1 MAQAGRGSHPSS
13 GTMHVWSS
21 SKMPKMVPVGM
32 PASTLELPS
41 SGSNTAVYLT
51 GAEGRASNLR
61 WLGGEVARRSGD
73 LTVWLHQRLQWLQ
86 WQQRQQWQAQ
96 REQWQAQRE
105 QQEQQEQ
112 QRQQR
117 QQRQ

>member
-51 GAEGRASNLR
+51 GAEGRASSLR

-73 LTVWLHQRLQWLQ
+73 LTVWLHQWLQWLQ
-86 WQQRQQWQAQ
+86 WLQRQQWQAQ
-96 REQWQAQRE
+96 REQQAQQA
-105 QQEQQEQ
+105 QQQRQRQE
-112 QRQQR
+112 RQQR
-117 QQRQ
+117 Q

>member
-51 GAEGRASNLR
+51 GAEGRASSLR

-73 LTVWLHQRLQWLQ
+73 LTVWLHQRLQRL
-86 WQQRQQWQAQ
+86 QRQQWQAQ
-96 REQWQAQRE
+96 REQQAQ
-105 QQEQQEQ
+105 QAQ
-112 QRQQR
+112 QRRQR
-117 QQRQ
+117 Q

>member
-51 GAEGRASNLR
+51 GTEGRASNLR

-73 LTVWLHQRLQWLQ
+73 LTVWLHQRLQRLQ
-86 WQQRQQWQAQ
+86 RLQRQQWQAQ
-96 REQWQAQRE
+96 REQQAQ
-105 QQEQQEQ
+105 QAQ
-112 QRQQR
+112 QRRQR
-117 QQRQ
+117 Q